1 MGAWR
6 PHSAYAVL
14 VARAWSIHP
23 AWYDKFPIPRA
34 ASRTSSERS
43 ATAVNGTHVYVANCG
58 DSAVSSTYVR
68 GKHLAG
74 DAQHSLQGSPLFN
87 ICFSRAPSRC
97 DLQKQRTYAI
107 TCVPLDTRRT
117 IQRAVAQCL
126 PDAPMGTA
134 RTNSEPFVWLEFV
147 DENISLHPWT
157 ELIVQ

>member
-23 AWYDKFPIPRA
+23 AWYDKLPIPRA
-34 ASRTSSERS
+34 GFSNFFRAQCSGSERY
-43 ATAVNGTHVYVANCG
+43 ACCG
-58 DSAVSSTYVR
+58 RRASQLQSSTYVR

-134 RTNSEPFVWLEFV
+134 RTNSEPLVWLEFV